1 MSVFK
6 RGGSPFYQY
15 DFTFLGRRFWGSTKL
30 TNRKAAERYENR
42 MRERLAQSRAGILDP
57 EPPPLFAGFASE
69 FLLRT
74 KAELRPRSWKRYQ
87 SSLKSL
93 QPWFNPKRLDEI
105 RADDIERFKQARLQE
120 GCSPSTVNRD
130 LACLRRILSFALQ
143 LDLLVTT
150 PFVRKKVRF
159 LKERGRERILTF
171 DEERRYLK
179 AARNPLRD
187 VATLM
192 LEMGL
197 RPEEV
202 CSIRQENIH
211 LGTRPPFL
219 HVPGGKTKNAR
230 RDVVLT
236 ERARETLKRRLIETK
251 GDYIFPVRVGR
262 GFDWS
267 HPMWELHPAHYQAL
281 EESEIQPPFQIYDLR
296 HTYGT
301 RAIESGT
308 DPLTLMRLM
317 GHQDLK
323 TTMRYVHLS
332 KAHLREAQMRIERYR
347 ARREREEKEEKEER
361 KKVSRAVV

>member
-6 RGGSPFYQY
+6 RGDSPFYQY
-15 DFTFLGRRFWGSTKL
+15 DFTFMGRRLWGSTKL
-30 TNRKAAERYENR
+30 TNRKAAERYENKI
-42 MRERLAQSRAGILDP
+42 REKLAQSRAGIVDP
-57 EPPPLFAGFASE
+57 EPPPFFANFSSE

-74 KAELRPRSWKRYQ
+74 NSELLPRSWKRYQ
-87 SSLKSL
+87 VSLKSL
-93 QPWFNPKRLDEI
+93 RPWFDPKRLDEI
-105 RADDIERFKQARLQE
+105 RADDIERFKQARLQA
-120 GCSPSTVNRD
+120 GRSPSTVNRD

-143 LDLLVTT
+143 LDLLLTT

-202 CSIRQENIH
+202 CSIRRENIH
-211 LGTRPPFL
+211 LATLPPFL
-219 HVPGGKTKNAR
+219 HVPGGKTKNAK
-230 RDVVLT
+230 RDVVVT
-236 ERARETLKRRLIETK
+236 ERARETLKRRLIQAK

-267 HPMWELHPAHYQAL
+267 RPMWELHPSHYQAL

-332 KAHLREAQMRIERYR
+332 KTHLVEAQIRIERYR
-347 ARREREEKEEKEER
+347 ARREKEEKEER
-361 KKVSRAVV
+361 KKGPRAVR

>member
-6 RGGSPFYQY
+6 RQGSPFYQY

-30 TNRKAAERYENR
+30 TNRKAAERYENK
-42 MRERLAQSRAGILDP
+42 MREKLAQSRGGILDP
-57 EPPPLFAGFASE
+57 EPPPSFSNFAAE
-69 FLLRT
+69 FLQRT

-87 SSLKSL
+87 VSIKSL
-93 QPWFNPKRLDEI
+93 RPWFDSKRLDEI
-105 RADDIERFKQARLQE
+105 RADDIEKFKQARLQE
-120 GCSPSTVNRD
+120 DCSPSTVNRD

-143 LDLLVTT
+143 LDLLLTT
-150 PFVRKKVRF
+150 PFVRRKVRF

-179 AARNPLRD
+179 VARNPLRD
-187 VATLM
+187 VAALM

-202 CSIRQENIH
+202 CLIRRENVH
-211 LGTRPPFL
+211 LATVPPFL
-219 HVPGGKTKNAR
+219 HVPGGKTKNAK
-230 RDVVLT
+230 RDVVVT
-236 ERARETLKRRLIETK
+236 ERAAETLKRRVNQAK
-251 GDYIFPVRVGR
+251 GEYIFPLRVGR

-267 HPMWELHPAHYQAL
+267 RPMRELHPAHYQAL
-281 EESEIQPPFQIYDLR
+281 EESEIQPRFQIYDLR

-332 KAHLREAQMRIERYR
+332 KTHLVEAQVRIEQYR
-347 ARREREEKEEKEER
+347 AKREKEEKEQRER
-361 KKVSRAVV
+361 ARRAAR

>member
-6 RGGSPFYQY
+6 RGDSPFYQY
-15 DFTFLGRRFWGSTKL
+15 DFTFMGRRLWGSTKL
-30 TNRKAAERYENR
+30 TNRTAAERYENK
-42 MRERLAQSRAGILDP
+42 MREKLAQSRAGILDP
-57 EPPPLFAGFASE
+57 EPPPLFADFASE

-74 KAELRPRSWKRYQ
+74 KAELRPRSWARYQ
-87 SSLKSL
+87 ISIKSL
-93 QPWFNPKRLDEI
+93 RPWFDRKRLDEI

-120 GCSPSTVNRD
+120 GRSPSTVNRD
-130 LACLRRILSFALQ
+130 MACLRRILSFGLQ
-143 LDLLVTT
+143 LDLLLTT

-179 AARNPLRD
+179 AARDPLRD
-187 VATLM
+187 VATMM

-197 RPEEV
+197 RPEEA
-202 CSIRQENIH
+202 CSIRPENVH
-211 LGTRPPFL
+211 LATLPPFL
-219 HVPGGKTKNAR
+219 HVPGGKTKNAK
-230 RDVVLT
+230 RDVVVT
-236 ERARETLKRRLIETK
+236 ERVREILKRRLLQTK
-251 GDYIFPVRVGR
+251 GEYIFPVRVGR

-267 HPMWELHPAHYQAL
+267 RPMWELHPAHYQAL

-323 TTMRYVHLS
+323 TTTRYVHLS
-332 KAHLREAQMRIERYR
+332 KTHLAEAQLRIERYR
-347 ARREREEKEEKEER
+347 ARREKEEEEER
-361 KKVSRAVV
+361 KKGSRAVR

>member
-6 RGGSPFYQY
+6 REGSPFYQY
-15 DFTFLGRRFWGSTKL
+15 DFTFMGRRFWGSTKL
-30 TNRKAAERYENR
+30 TNRRAAERCENK

-57 EPPPLFAGFASE
+57 EPPPFFAKFASE

-74 KAELRPRSWKRYQ
+74 QAELRPKSWKRYQ
-87 SSLKSL
+87 VSIKSL
-93 QPWFNPKRLDEI
+93 GPWFDRKRLDEI
-105 RADDIERFKQARLQE
+105 RADDIERFKQARLQG

-150 PFVRKKVRF
+150 PFVTKKVRF

-171 DEERRYLK
+171 EEERRYLK

-187 VATLM
+187 VGTLM

-197 RPEEV
+197 RPEEA
-202 CSIRQENIH
+202 CSIRRENIH
-211 LGTRPPFL
+211 LETLPPFL

-230 RDVVLT
+230 RDVVVT
-236 ERARETLKRRLIETK
+236 ERAKETLKRLLIQAK
-251 GDYIFPVRVGR
+251 GEYIFPIRVGR

-267 HPMWELHPAHYQAL
+267 RPMQELHPAHYRAL
-281 EESEIQPPFQIYDLR
+281 EDCGIQPPFQIYDLR

-308 DPLTLMRLM
+308 DPLTLLRLM

-332 KAHLREAQMRIERYR
+332 KGHLAEAQGRIEQYR
-347 ARREREEKEEKEER
+347 LKREREENEER
-361 KKVSRAVV
+361 EKRLGAMR

>member
-6 RGGSPFYQY
+6 REGSPFYQY
-15 DFTFLGRRFWGSTKL
+15 DFTFMGRRVWGSTKL
-30 TNRKAAERYENR
+30 TNRKAGERYENKL
-42 MRERLAQSRAGILDP
+42 REKLAHSRAGILDP
-57 EPPPLFAGFASE
+57 EPPPLFVNFASE

-74 KAELRPRSWKRYQ
+74 KSELRPKSWKRYQ
-87 SSLKSL
+87 VSLKSL
-93 QPWFNPKRLDEI
+93 RLWFDSRRLDEI

-120 GCSPSTVNRD
+120 ACSPSTVNRD

-143 LDLLVTT
+143 LDLILTT
-150 PFVRKKVRF
+150 PFVTKKVRF

-171 DEERRYLK
+171 EEERLYLE

-187 VATLM
+187 VGTLM

-202 CSIRQENIH
+202 CSIRRENVH
-211 LGTRPPFL
+211 LETIPPFL
-219 HVPGGKTKNAR
+219 HVPGGKTRNAK
-230 RDVVLT
+230 RDVVVT
-236 ERARETLKRRLIETK
+236 ERANETLRRRLLQAK
-251 GDYIFPVRVGR
+251 GDHIFPIRVGR

-267 HPMWELHPAHYQAL
+267 RPMQELHPAHYQAL
-281 EESEIQPPFQIYDLR
+281 MDSRIQPPFQIYDLR

-332 KAHLREAQMRIERYR
+332 KGHLAEAQGRIERYR
-347 ARREREEKEEKEER
+347 AKREREEKEEREKGR
-361 KKVSRAVV
+361 RAVR